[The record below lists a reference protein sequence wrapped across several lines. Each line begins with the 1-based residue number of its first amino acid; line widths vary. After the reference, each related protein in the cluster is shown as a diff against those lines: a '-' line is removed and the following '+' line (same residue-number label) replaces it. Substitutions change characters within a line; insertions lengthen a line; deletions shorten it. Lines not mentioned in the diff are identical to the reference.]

1 MTVQRITAI
10 GTLSE
15 TCNPE
20 NCTLRNDPNSQ
31 EGKKQV
37 YVAPAAQISKF

>member
-20 NCTLRNDPNSQ
+20 NCTLRNDPKSQ

-37 YVAPAAQISKF
+37 YAALTTQISKF

>member
-1 MTVQRITAI
+1 MSVQRITAT
-10 GTLSE
+10 GSRSE
-15 TCNPE
+15 TCNQE
-20 NCTLRNDPNSQ
+20 NGTMRNDPNSQ

>member
-1 MTVQRITAI
+1 MTIQRITAI
-10 GTLSE
+10 GSRSE

-20 NCTLRNDPNSQ
+20 TRTLRNDPKSQ

-37 YVAPAAQISKF
+37 YAAPAAQISKF